1 MTIHLFNSILTMTT
15 TLSLTNNINSILP
28 KPSIF
33 NTPIFSN
40 KYVVKHNKYNTAFY
54 NSIEYHNLKCW
65 NSNCI
70 FNYYTN
76 DSDDKEI
83 FKLNFN
89 INKNDI
95 NNPFI
100 YIDYLGINN
109 DYYDK
114 KYNSVYPTDN
124 LILTNEET
132 KLIKKSLINYLELV
146 AIKENINKIIIDV
159 HSNLDRFN
167 YELKEEGFIVTNKQC
182 FLNPYWIRL
191 EKIINKLNC

>member
-33 NTPIFSN
+33 NTPIYSN
-40 KYVVKHNKYNTAFY
+40 KYVVKHKKYNIIFH
-54 NSIEYHNLKCW
+54 NLIEYHNLKCW

-70 FNYYTN
+70 FNYYIN
-76 DSDDKEI
+76 NSDDKEI

-114 KYNSVYPTDN
+114 KYYSVYPTDN
-124 LILTNEET
+124 IILTNDET
-132 KLIKKSLINYLELV
+132 KLIKRSLINYLEIV
-146 AIKENINKIIIDV
+146 AIKENINKLIIDV
-159 HSNLDRFN
+159 HSNLDRYN
-167 YELKEEGFIVTNKQC
+167 YELKEEGFIVTYNQC
-182 FLNPYWIRL
+182 MLNPYWIRL
-191 EKIINKLNC
+191 EKIINKFNC